1 MPSQDN
7 EQNALNRRHFLRI
20 SALGSLALHPA
31 ISWAGRF
38 IGQRDAFSGNH
49 LGLIGAYAPGSGS
62 FGPKGMHLR
71 WLFPLERGFPNFF
84 RVFRRAAFEAPY
96 SKNMLPGT
104 VVADGGFRQT
114 SGAMPFSVQADIQG
128 RLQFTS
134 DCFVPGNQSPGRYMQ
149 FLLERPVRRF
159 LINLENAKPVRVHA
173 YSDSGQLI
181 EMIHPAGVKQISLFH
196 EGITRVGIE
205 LVFDKISEI
214 TCAETSNMISDT
226 WQRIS
231 DKDLLVYNTSNLAL
245 PDFSLHI
252 SELANYR
259 NYYNNGGS
267 AYRTK
272 LSGLSGSYRK
282 LLEALKQKE
291 ILPAGSQSVF
301 VDLTKPYHELEL
313 LTGVNVNQPKF
324 YPLQWL
330 LWAATD
336 PNIARLLQLYFV
348 DLKAAEGTFYAYKV
362 EAHYSGGVI
371 LSGVLDAVQ
380 ARAAENN
387 ATRYR
392 FGAIENPG
400 IVTRESASVEPQI
413 LASNSIPADQ
423 FVGRATAR
431 ISLTKTPNAADL
443 NDSIL
448 LLLTRV
454 SGTEN
459 TILGD
464 KRPIFPSE
472 EAMAGIK
479 PVYSDYGLTPD
490 TPTSYSAQGI
500 DLFGVLQN
508 PVNSGSI
515 TVSDTIAPPPPR
527 RLNTTQRDG
536 KTFLQF
542 MFGGSEYLAA
552 PDIKQFDLHSST
564 ALGRGDSHKFEVLQV
579 GGRPF
584 VTESNG
590 NRIYTLQ
597 CKGLNSLSG
606 LPRSGTIR
614 LTHGLDSK
622 PLPPSRRLSF
632 NNFQLRLHTDNT
644 VLIRI
649 QTGHPGLELPAT
661 GALRMEAASDDPS
674 FWGNARSSQA
684 FNSPLGF
691 RLTSSRG
698 YNRPGTL
705 GNADTVFTCRVLH
718 RRVITPEMGID
729 RISGRKLNNQ
739 NLVEL
744 YLDRPL
750 LAPGIFKGSL
760 VGTDLSVTTPVMEQ
774 FSGSVITASQIALLN
789 NKPETQLHCTRI
801 WVTASSALTVNN
813 QLRFFPVL
821 PQVNL
826 EAGMVESANPVQ
838 GMMRLLMS
846 NAANPNTSNS
856 INGGEMFV
864 WGRYLRAVP
873 NTAPTAFNSDLL
885 PLSLELLSDV
895 YALGNGNYEALVQCP
910 KEILELVPNQ
920 KARFFPLN
928 EIDISAL
935 VGGTVPGTAG
945 KLDTYFALR
954 SRDQKDNAGRM
965 SKAMQVTQ
973 LRPRPAAPGPM
984 PRFCGTAQGTDQ
996 QAPLPDQSN
1005 HAMVCLEWDNAGTG
1019 MRYEIA
1025 RASGSAIINQHRTLW
1040 YLNPTAFNLETLFND
1055 LPANPPTQ
1063 VAFSTLSGLN
1073 NAPSGTH
1080 RLRLSTNSLN
1090 NLVGGR
1096 LVQGNAIYQILQAE
1110 AATDN
1115 LSTCLVVVRCKTQ
1128 PITAP
1133 SGSTMQLDRDPP
1145 YHLIHRDSA
1154 KLRRL
1159 ADISNTP
1166 EARTIMEQAFA
1177 LLHSTSLNTP
1187 GYTDRMP
1194 ASGTDRFFYKVR
1206 VVDAAEN
1213 RGPWS
1218 AAGGAALQLDMRA
1231 PETPTYLSA
1240 FALHREAMFVLPRK
1254 VLPAGGDPPLRWKLE
1269 RAQGSSILSNYSKI
1283 IEAGQLLAKTYFAS
1297 GRMMVISQPEQ
1308 LRLTL
1313 GSNPAEDPAFILNN
1327 VLVNRLVTGNNN
1339 PVPVP
1344 TDSYKIGFKVLQTG
1358 GNQRMAEINSIRFL
1372 DPQDGRDRF
1381 TIRLGTQTF
1390 SEEPAFAC
1398 FPDALP
1404 AQNESFTFNIQA
1416 AKSIGGGRFIPSDK
1430 ATLKTDSLDLSRP
1443 VATATR
1449 VNTDVNGSVSGQPAN
1464 PYTTQLRIASAVGLT
1479 IQITKTLRSPNK
1491 VLNTRFSP
1499 NAAGTGAFPG
1509 EERIML
1515 QPVNGQ
1521 ITLNDLQLNQPATG
1535 IYDYQLIIR
1544 GLNEVPMLPITL

>member
-84 RVFRRAAFEAPY
+84 RVFRRAAFSAPY

-159 LINLENAKPVRVHA
+159 LINIENAKPVRVHA

-313 LTGVNVNQPKF
+313 LTGATVSQPKF

-362 EAHYSGGVI
+362 EAHYSGGTI
-371 LSGVLDAVQ
+371 LSGVLDSVQ
-380 ARAAENN
+380 AKVSDNN
-387 ATRYR
+387 NTRYR

-400 IVTRESASVEPQI
+400 ILTRESAAPEPQI

-423 FVGRATAR
+423 FLGRATAR
-431 ISLTKTPNAADL
+431 IFLNKTPNAADL

-448 LLLTRV
+448 LLLSRI

-459 TILGD
+459 TTLGN

-479 PVYSDYGLTPD
+479 PVYADYGLTPD

-500 DLFGVLQN
+500 DLFGVVQN

-515 TVSDTIAPPPPR
+515 VVTDTQAPPPPR
-527 RLNTTQRDG
+527 RLNTVQRDK
-536 KTFLQF
+536 KTFLQY
-542 MFGGSEYLAA
+542 MFGGPEYLAA
-552 PDIKQFDLHSST
+552 PDIRQFDLHSST

-597 CKGLNSLSG
+597 CKGLNTLSG
-606 LPRSGTIR
+606 LPQTGTIR
-614 LTHGLDSK
+614 LTHGADSK

-632 NNFQLRLHTDNT
+632 NNFQLRLHSDNT

-649 QTGHPGLELPAT
+649 QTGHPGLELPAS
-661 GALRMEAASDDPS
+661 GVLRMEAASDDPS
-674 FWGNARSSQA
+674 FWGTVRASQA
-684 FNSPLGF
+684 FNTPLGF
-691 RLTSSRG
+691 RLTSSRA

-705 GNADTVFTCRVLH
+705 GNADAAFTCRILH
-718 RRVITPEMGID
+718 RRVITPEMAVD
-729 RISGRKLNNQ
+729 RITGRKLNQQ

-750 LAPGIFKGSL
+750 LAPGILKGSL
-760 VGTDLSVTTPVMEQ
+760 AGTDLSVTTPVLEQ
-774 FSGSVITASQIALLN
+774 FSGSVITPTQISLLN

-801 WVTASSALTVNN
+801 WVAASSALTVNN

-826 EAGMVESANPVQ
+826 EAGIVESSNPVQ

-846 NAANPNTSNS
+846 NAANPTTSNS
-856 INGGEMFV
+856 INGGEVFV
-864 WGRYLRAVP
+864 WGRYLRAAP
-873 NTAPTAFNSDLL
+873 NTSPTAFNSDLL
-885 PLSLELLSDV
+885 PLSLELLSDI
-895 YALGNGNYEALVQCP
+895 YSLGNGNYEALVQCP

-928 EIDISAL
+928 EIDISGL
-935 VGGTVPGTAG
+935 VGGSVPGTAG

-973 LRPRPAAPGPM
+973 LRPRPAAPGPV
-984 PRFCGTAQGTDQ
+984 PRFCGTVEGTDQ

-1005 HAMVCLEWDNAGTG
+1005 HAMVCLEWNNAGTG

-1025 RASGSAIINQHRTLW
+1025 RASGSAIMNQHRALW

-1063 VAFSTLSGLN
+1063 VAFSTLGGLS
-1073 NAPSGTH
+1073 NAPAGTH
-1080 RLRLSTNSLN
+1080 RLRLSTNNLN

-1128 PITAP
+1128 PLTPP

-1145 YHLIHRDSA
+1145 YHLISRDSA

-1159 ADISNTP
+1159 ADTSSTP
-1166 EARTIMEQAFA
+1166 EAKTIMEQAFG
-1177 LLHSTSLNTP
+1177 LLHSTALPVP
-1187 GYTDRMP
+1187 GYTDRVP

-1218 AAGGAALQLDMRA
+1218 PAGGAVLQLDMRA
-1231 PETPTYLSA
+1231 PEEVHSFSVANLKNKSLLIWKTSEDPGITLIEIQRRTNGSPLAIKLGRFELSNTAVSPKPFFTNGKSLNIANSDVAFFRITTSGQTGPALIA
-1240 FALHREAMFVLPRK
+1240 FAKQRVVLRRLPNQATATSELIGADTYDIDFITVNNTTIRITGISFKENQHSFDRYSIEVNGVIAQQENGFLSFLDETAALNTAYIYEARFIKTIGTLQLPSARFTTREITLVNLAAPDISGITLGVNSNGKRQINLPPVNRPGLQVRVYRVTGNESNLITTRINDVAPGFK
-1254 VLPAGGDPPLRWKLE
+1254 GWQTLPSTSAN
-1269 RAQGSSILSNYSKI
+1269 QSSIL
-1283 IEAGQLLAKTYFAS
+1283 
-1297 GRMMVISQPEQ
+1297 
-1308 LRLTL
+1308 
-1313 GSNPAEDPAFILNN
+1313 
-1327 VLVNRLVTGNNN
+1327 VLDEGTGNQN
-1339 PVPVP
+1339 
-1344 TDSYKIGFKVLQTG
+1344 T
-1358 GNQRMAEINSIRFL
+1358 SISVQFM
-1372 DPQDGRDRF
+1372 
-1381 TIRLGTQTF
+1381 
-1390 SEEPAFAC
+1390 SE
-1398 FPDALP
+1398 
-1404 AQNESFTFNIQA
+1404 Q
-1416 AKSIGGGRFIPSDK
+1416 SITSKPI
-1430 ATLKTDSLDLSRP
+1430 L
-1443 VATATR
+1443 
-1449 VNTDVNGSVSGQPAN
+1449 
-1464 PYTTQLRIASAVGLT
+1464 
-1479 IQITKTLRSPNK
+1479 
-1491 VLNTRFSP
+1491 LN
-1499 NAAGTGAFPG
+1499 
-1509 EERIML
+1509 
-1515 QPVNGQ
+1515 
-1521 ITLNDLQLNQPATG
+1521 
-1535 IYDYQLIIR
+1535 
-1544 GLNEVPMLPITL
+1544 